1 MSNPYVFIVGCPRS
15 GTTMLQRIV
24 NAHSQIAIMP
34 ESHWIPRLF
43 DQRKGLTPEGLVT
56 PELISHLLAQPKFD
70 PLDIGRGK
78 LETLLGTDQP
88 ASYADFITGMFDLYG
103 QARGKAVV
111 GNKTPGF
118 VRKTRTLHNLWPK
131 ARFVHLIRDGRD
143 VFLSTFHR
151 PLKNPHAGFFAT
163 WKEDP
168 ATTAALWWE
177 LNVQCGRQAGHS
189 LGPKQYYELR
199 YESLVRN
206 AAEECAALCVFLGL
220 PYDETMLQF
229 HEGRTKAGP
238 ALDAKSAWRPPTAGL
253 RDWRSQMSGEDVGQF
268 EAAAGDLL
276 DELGYARATSRPQPE
291 RLEKAAR
298 IRALLAN
305 DSNWV
310 RVSASR

>member
-1 MSNPYVFIVGCPRS
+1 
-15 GTTMLQRIV
+15 MLQRIV

-34 ESHWIPRLF
+34 ESHWIPRFF
-43 DQRKGLTPEGLVT
+43 DKRKGLTPEGLVT

-70 PLDIGRGK
+70 LLDIGRGK

-177 LNVQCGRQAGHS
+177 LNVRSGRQAGHS
-189 LGPKQYYELR
+189 LGPKLYYELR

-206 AAEECAALCVFLGL
+206 PAEECAALCAFLSL

-229 HEGRTKAGP
+229 HEGRTKASP

-253 RDWRSQMSGEDVGQF
+253 RDWRTQMSAGDVGQF

-291 RLEKAAR
+291 SLEKAAR

-310 RVSASR
+310 RASSSR